1 MPIHTAMR
9 SRSRLIATLL
19 AVLSVVAGACAT
31 AGSVEASGEAAP
43 PVVEAPGQP
52 APSVPTTV
60 GALPTIEGT
69 PVTLATVRVEP
80 APEDEMLVALEA
92 RWLCDVQRRAFSDLS
107 DLDDARSALLA
118 NSDVDAADYEAFQVR
133 LESEMEL
140 RMAVLTTFQAD
151 CTS

>member
-1 MPIHTAMR
+1 MR
-9 SRSRLIATLL
+9 SRSRLIAIFL
-19 AVLSVVAGACAT
+19 AVLSMLAGACASS
-31 AGSVEASGEAAP
+31 GSVEASGDAAP
-43 PVVEAPGQP
+43 PVVDARDQPVQSAPTT
-52 APSVPTTV
+52 ATSVP
-60 GALPTIEGT
+60 AIEGT

-92 RWLCDVQRRAFSDLS
+92 RWLCDVQRRAFTDLS

-118 NSDVDAADYEAFQVR
+118 NSDVDVADYEAFQVR